1 MKKDGT
7 DVTSD
12 MKAGSSKRGYLGQR
26 FIPVILLALII
37 ISVCTIYAQTPA
49 RKPSKPK
56 REQSYTRPKPT
67 VPIRPVIPG
76 VNRYQPDKVFLER
89 ADSLYSRGGLEADH
103 QIVNGNVLFRQGN
116 MYMYCDSAY
125 YYPELNSM
133 DAFGHVKMTQGDT
146 LFIYADKLYYDGQAR
161 FARLLNGPT
170 QNKVTMKNRKVS
182 LMTDSLDYDLNI
194 EQGWYNNGG
203 VLEDD
208 VNTLTSRIG
217 IYSPSTK
224 NAEFY
229 EDVKL
234 VNRKDGYQLFSDTLY
249 YNTDTHLA
257 RIETFTR
264 ILGANDTILTTRG
277 EYNTTTGNADLKAR
291 STILHRDSAGNVTT
305 LEGDSIIYDKSTR
318 ISRAYAFRSPS
329 KLPRPMVITD
339 TARHT
344 VLIGGFGEYND
355 LTREALAAEYPLM
368 REFSTP
374 GDTIFLRADTIRT
387 FVRNAM
393 IPKFIANMTD
403 SLLTDTIYESREYH
417 EARAYNRAR
426 VFKQDIQGVADSIQF
441 VELDSMLYLYRGPIL
456 WSDNRQI
463 SGKVIEV
470 HMNDSTADWAR
481 LPHTGMMMEDIEEGF
496 FNQLAGKEMY
506 ATFEGKA
513 LKRLEVEGNVRTI
526 FLPMENDSTYNRL
539 VYAESSNLSIDMNG
553 KEMERLKMWPEVT
566 GDVTPI
572 FLVKKSQQLLP
583 GAEWMEAIRPRRV
596 WLDTRWSWEDD
607 LGELS
612 PELEKY
618 FEKVHSE
625 KITENEE

>member
-1 MKKDGT
+1 
-7 DVTSD
+7 